1 MKKYIDIDL
10 AKESLLGWYPN
21 LDDQQI
27 EYMLDTIPAANVM
40 EVKHGEWIG
49 ARNIKGIYND
59 WFCSVCGYYEDKT
72 TNKNRLGKR
81 CPECGAKMD
90 GGKADVNSRNY

>member
-27 EYMLDTIPAANVM
+27 EYMLDTIPAADVE
-40 EVKHGEWIG
+40 EVKHGYWYDIDSDVGWELVG
-49 ARNIKGIYND
+49 
-59 WFCSVCGYYEDKT
+59 CSICSREYSLCDGEDRT
-72 TNKNRLGKR
+72 DY
-81 CPECGAKMD
+81 CPRCGAKMD
-90 GGKADVNSRNY
+90 GGKAE

>member
-27 EYMLDTIPAANVM
+27 EYMLDTIPAADVV
-40 EVKHGEWIG
+40 EVKDCEKCEHFDKHSTQPIC
-49 ARNIKGIYND
+49 IC
-59 WFCSVCGYYEDKT
+59 CSNRY
-72 TNKNRLGKR
+72 TNNFKPKR
-81 CPECGAKMD
+81 SD
-90 GGKADVNSRNY
+90 T